1 MDEKHHS
8 LSVEMMNEDA
18 PQRRYELR
26 EMGLLETL
34 AGLHFVVFVMLMLV
48 HAGPIMQGAQHPLSV
63 ELSANLAKLFGKN
76 ASRVNTRSA
85 D

>member
-48 HAGPIMQGAQHPLSV
+48 HAGPIMQGA
-63 ELSANLAKLFGKN
+63 
-76 ASRVNTRSA
+76 
-85 D
+85 